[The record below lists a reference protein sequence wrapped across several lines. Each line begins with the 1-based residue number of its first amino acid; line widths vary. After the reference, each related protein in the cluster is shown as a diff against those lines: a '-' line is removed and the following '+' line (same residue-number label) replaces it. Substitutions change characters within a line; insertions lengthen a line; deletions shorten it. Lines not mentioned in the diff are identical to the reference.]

1 MSVEERPTNNK
12 PIKSLNTF
20 DSNKIENPNKIS
32 IDYKMNKIFEIL
44 PDLENSIAFRS
55 KHNKKHLFPKSD
67 SDMDYS
73 ELLKNFNK
81 LSDYEKA
88 NYTKV
93 HTIKLNKDII
103 CIDFD
108 AHGDTANLD
117 LNDIYKKFPFLNN
130 CPYTRG
136 VNLKGF
142 HFYLKNN
149 HYSQFSKSTKINNTS
164 GFDIDFLTDSVH
176 ELYNVSNVVG
186 ECLIE
191 IDNSD
196 IEKLYPDIINK
207 NIKCLINDKTNVD
220 CGEKI
225 FDYVEEEIIKYISN
239 IKNKYSENYQD
250 WVKISASLWNT
261 FKDKKLIHLFSK
273 KSKTYIFQDVENF
286 IFTGLEQITL
296 GTLKYYS
303 KISNSEKYW
312 EINNEYNTNH
322 FEICTGTF
330 TNYDVAQMFIEI
342 SDDIL
347 WNDTENYKCI
357 MCYNENTKTWN
368 EIDKFKNINCTV
380 RNILIPKIQKY
391 LPMIYKKMKLFDI
404 GTKDHDDCVSQTK
417 YILSNICKLKTL
429 AHLKN
434 ISSVIIEM
442 LQDKP
447 NDVIFDGNPK
457 LFCWNNKTYDISKK
471 KFIERNKYD
480 YITLTCG
487 YDYIKSKI
495 DKEFIDEFIGKI
507 LPNVE
512 IKKCYTSF
520 LRTGLIAELPQK
532 FICANGTGRN
542 GKGMINKFMRALLGD
557 YCFTAPTSLITD
569 KWKEGNPNPEIA
581 NLNKKRYAIYSE
593 PTEGE
598 TAKGANIKRLT
609 GENILSGRALYS
621 NKTKIF
627 NNATHL
633 LECNERLRI
642 DGDVNN
648 ESLKQRYIDINF
660 TQTFTNNTEDLNKE
674 NYHQAN
680 SELTDNDDFVNKYRN
695 SLFAYL
701 VEDCSDTIYI
711 PEIVEIRSQEYLSS
725 CDEIITFFEENYEK
739 GEINDILTAK
749 DVYYLFKQ
757 NDYFNSLTK
766 IEKRLLNE
774 KNFKKNL
781 EKKYEIIPCLNKKR
795 SVITGYRIITDCEI
809 EDE

>member
-1 MSVEERPTNNK
+1 MSAEQQPANNTVTK
-12 PIKSLNTF
+12 TLNTF
-20 DSNKIENPNKIS
+20 EIKKIDNNNIS
-32 IDYKMNKIFEIL
+32 INYNMEISNIL
-44 PDLENSIAFRS
+44 PKEIKFMDGYYNS
-55 KHNKKHLFPKSD
+55 KNKKFILPTKLETQNEYHAGVLVRLKLCPD
-67 SDMDYS
+67 RNDYDKLHVINLS
-73 ELLKNFNK
+73 ENIIVLDFDNHNNNG
-81 LSDYEKA
+81 LSYEKII
-88 NYTKV
+88 NKYPYLKDCVYTNGKNE
-93 HTIKLNKDII
+93 L
-103 CIDFD
+103 
-108 AHGDTANLD
+108 
-117 LNDIYKKFPFLNN
+117 
-130 CPYTRG
+130 
-136 VNLKGF
+136 GF
-142 HFYLKNN
+142 HFYVYNEKYSKYSKQTNVNN
-149 HYSQFSKSTKINNTS
+149 N
-164 GFDIDFLTDSVH
+164 GFDLDFISDVIHEKYRVKMKGKYILNILDSQIE
-176 ELYNVSNVVG
+176 ELYPNIV
-186 ECLIE
+186 
-191 IDNSD
+191 
-196 IEKLYPDIINK
+196 NK
-207 NIKCLINDKTNVD
+207 NIKGFIDDKTNLD

-225 FDYVEEEIIKYISN
+225 FDYVEEEIIKYIAN

-273 KSKTYIFQDVENF
+273 KSKTYNFQDVEHF

-322 FEICTGTF
+322 FEICTGNF
-330 TNYDVAQMFIEI
+330 TNYDVAEMFIQI

-404 GTKDHDDCVSQTK
+404 GTKEHEECVSQTK
-417 YILSNICKLKTL
+417 RILSNICKLKTL
-429 AHLKN
+429 SHLKN

-447 NDVIFDGNPK
+447 NDVIFDKNPK

-471 KFIERNKYD
+471 QFIERNKYD

-593 PTEGE
+593 PAEGE

-725 CDEIITFFEENYEK
+725 CDEVITFFEENYEK
-739 GEINDILTAK
+739 GDINDILTAK

-781 EKKYEIIPCLNKKR
+781 EKKYEIIPRLNKKR
-795 SVITGYRIITDCEI
+795 SVIRGYREI
-809 EDE
+809 EDCDIEDE